1 MFREKKII
9 IILIS
14 YLLISLVVVGCWSRR
29 ELEDLAIVAGVALD
43 KAEKP
48 DEIQL
53 TVQVIKSAQMGSQA
67 AQGGGGGKA
76 VWNIKKTGNTVFDII
91 RRFTFE
97 SSRKLYFSHNQL
109 IIYSQDLAKEGIE
122 KYNDFFLRDPELRR
136 NAWYLISKDQASKI
150 LEAKSELEK
159 VPALEIAELMMV
171 AKATSFV
178 FPVDVQE
185 FTERLMSKTTEPVL
199 PIIEIN
205 KEKHP
210 ELTGTAVFKNEQ
222 MVGELTKE
230 ETRGL
235 LWVLGKVQSGIIKV
249 NCPDSQK
256 KISLEITDASSKII
270 PEIKDNKLQVKV
282 IIKEEANLGEQAC
295 YKDLTQSKNW
305 QSLENRQAQLIR
317 REILAAFAK
326 AQKFNSDFF
335 GFAKAFHKKY
345 PDLWKDIEDKWD
357 QYFPSIELIVDVKA
371 ELRATG
377 MIRKPAKPE

>member
-1 MFREKKII
+1 
-9 IILIS
+9 
-14 YLLISLVVVGCWSRR
+14 
-29 ELEDLAIVAGVALD
+29 
-43 KAEKP
+43 
-48 DEIQL
+48 
-53 TVQVIKSAQMGSQA
+53 
-67 AQGGGGGKA
+67 
-76 VWNIKKTGNTVFDII
+76 
-91 RRFTFE
+91 
-97 SSRKLYFSHNQL
+97 
-109 IIYSQDLAKEGIE
+109 
-122 KYNDFFLRDPELRR
+122 
-136 NAWYLISKDQASKI
+136 
-150 LEAKSELEK
+150 
-159 VPALEIAELMMV
+159 
-171 AKATSFV
+171 
-178 FPVDVQE
+178 
-185 FTERLMSKTTEPVL
+185 MSKTTEPVL
-199 PIIEIN
+199 PIIEVN

-210 ELTGTAVFKNEQ
+210 ELTGTAVFKNDK

-295 YKDLTQSKNW
+295 YKDLTQPKNW

-317 REILAAFAK
+317 QEILAAFAK

-335 GFAKAFHKKY
+335 GFGNAFHKKY

-371 ELRATG
+371 ELRAAG